1 MYAFTQTNKQWNVST
16 GPARYRRGMYTVF
29 FRSAPHPLFGTFDVP
44 DMQTTC
50 TRRIRSN
57 TPLQA
62 LTLANDPVFMEIAQ
76 GFAARLQREAG
87 DLDSRLKLGFQLSLG
102 RNPSENEFSIL
113 RKYAEAQRQQ
123 FTEDTDAAKALTGSV
138 LSNLPPAEG
147 ATLVAAARVLL
158 NTDSFITRE

>member
-1 MYAFTQTNKQWNVST
+1 
-16 GPARYRRGMYTVF
+16 
-29 FRSAPHPLFGTFDVP
+29 LLGTFDVP

-62 LTLANDPVFMEIAQ
+62 LTLANDAVFLELAQ
-76 GFAARLQREAG
+76 AFAARLHREAG
-87 DLDSRLKLGFQLSLG
+87 DLEARLRLGFQLSLG
-102 RNPSENEFSIL
+102 REPSAKELSIL
-113 RKYAEAQRQQ
+113 QKYTEAQATEYAE
-123 FTEDTDAAKALTGSV
+123 DTAAAKAVAGPALTNV
-138 LSNLPPAEG
+138 PPAEG